1 MATFDTTQAKLDVIS
16 PTLRDTSAASL
27 GHYYIQNVYTVYA
40 DDSTTAAAKPVVI
53 GTKQIITL
61 GP

>member
-1 MATFDTTQAKLDVIS
+1 MATFDTTQARLDAIS

-27 GHYYIQNVYTVYA
+27 GHYYIQNIYTVNA
-40 DDSTTAAAKPVVI
+40 NDSTTAAAKPVVI
-53 GTKQIITL
+53 GTRQSITL